1 MKSSRTKTPNTKTIP
16 SQARFHLA
24 LKKNYNQMKT
34 SLILAGI
41 IGLSLTVSCVSK
53 KKYTELESNLFRTQ
67 TELAV
72 SNQEKTE
79 LEEKMSA
86 IEARVAEYNSRI
98 NSLRETNDQLS
109 EKNSGMLSIEGAAV
123 MSKNSKTK
131 MKETLTKI
139 DPSLLAGAK
148 TLEDSVNLAIGHNI
162 RQNFTDQGGD
172 ADDIQIDI
180 DKTVVMISISDKLL
194 FTTGS
199 YRINSKA
206 EPLLKKLA
214 EVINAE
220 PSLQVMIEG
229 HTDSRTISTPALEDN
244 WDLSVKRAT
253 SIVRMLQLKYQ
264 VAPEK
269 MIAAGRSSYM
279 PLVEN
284 DSKDNMA
291 LNRRTR
297 IVLIPDL
304 DMFFSML

>member
-1 MKSSRTKTPNTKTIP
+1 MQK
-16 SQARFHLA
+16 
-24 LKKNYNQMKT
+24 
-34 SLILAGI
+34 SLILAGV
-41 IGLSLTVSCVSK
+41 IGLGLTFSCVSK
-53 KKYTELESNLFRTQ
+53 KKYTELESNLFKTQ
-67 TELAV
+67 TELALT
-72 SNQEKTE
+72 NQEKAE

-98 NSLRETNDQLS
+98 NSLRETNDQLTES
-109 EKNSGMLSIEGAAV
+109 NGSMLSIEGAAV
-123 MSKNSKTK
+123 MSKNSKAK
-131 MKETLTKI
+131 MKETLSKV
-139 DPSLLAGAK
+139 DPALLAGAK

-162 RQNFTDQGGD
+162 RQNISAQG
-172 ADDIQIDI
+172 DDDDVQISI

-194 FTTGS
+194 FNTGS

-206 EPLLKKLA
+206 DPLLKKLA

-253 SIVRMLQLKYQ
+253 SIVRMLHLKYQ

-269 MIAAGRSSYM
+269 MIAAGRASYM
-279 PLVEN
+279 PLAEN
-284 DSKDNMA
+284 DTKENMA

>member
-1 MKSSRTKTPNTKTIP
+1 
-16 SQARFHLA
+16 
-24 LKKNYNQMKT
+24 
-34 SLILAGI
+34 
-41 IGLSLTVSCVSK
+41 
-53 KKYTELESNLFRTQ
+53 
-67 TELAV
+67 
-72 SNQEKTE
+72 
-79 LEEKMSA
+79 MSA

-98 NSLRETNDQLS
+98 NSLRETNDQLTES
-109 EKNSGMLSIEGAAV
+109 NNGMLSIEGAAV
-123 MSKNSKTK
+123 MSKNAKAK
-131 MKETLTKI
+131 MNETLTKV
-139 DPSLLAGAK
+139 DPTVLAGAK
-148 TLEDSVNLAIGHNI
+148 TMEDSVNLAISYNL
-162 RQNFTDQGGD
+162 RQNITEQGGD
-172 ADDIQIDI
+172 EDDVQIDI

-194 FTTGS
+194 FNTGS

-206 EPLLKKLA
+206 DPLLKKLA

-253 SIVRMLQLKYQ
+253 SIVRALQLKYQ

-269 MIAAGRSSYM
+269 MIAAGRASYV

-284 DSKDNMA
+284 DTKENMA
-291 LNRRTR
+291 LNIRTR